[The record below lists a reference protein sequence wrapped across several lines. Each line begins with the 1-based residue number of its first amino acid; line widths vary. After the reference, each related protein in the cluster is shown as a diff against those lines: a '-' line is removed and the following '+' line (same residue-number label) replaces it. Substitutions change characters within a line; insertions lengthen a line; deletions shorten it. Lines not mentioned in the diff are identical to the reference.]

1 MDHFT
6 TMVDDPLVQ
15 WIKTELQKGKAAS
28 DLKKILLKQR
38 YTAAQ
43 VENAFTQVNQK
54 PKENSWFVR
63 LIIAL
68 GLGLISLV
76 LILIAL
82 GVLFIAVVPV
92 LGYIMIAATAI
103 LMSFLIYKIQQHTD
117 SLNQTG
123 ITMII
128 TAFDSLRY
136 LKQVITTFNTED
148 SYEQVS
154 RLMGIFGVEG
164 FIPSSFLVAIPFYL
178 LANIFTIRTII
189 ASKDYKLMQS
199 YLLLFL
205 LYGIAFGIGQFII
218 HTFLIVS
225 L

>member
-1 MDHFT
+1 
-6 TMVDDPLVQ
+6 MVDDPLVQ

-117 SLNQTG
+117 SL
-123 ITMII
+123 
-128 TAFDSLRY
+128 
-136 LKQVITTFNTED
+136 
-148 SYEQVS
+148 
-154 RLMGIFGVEG
+154 
-164 FIPSSFLVAIPFYL
+164 
-178 LANIFTIRTII
+178 
-189 ASKDYKLMQS
+189 
-199 YLLLFL
+199 
-205 LYGIAFGIGQFII
+205 
-218 HTFLIVS
+218 
-225 L
+225 